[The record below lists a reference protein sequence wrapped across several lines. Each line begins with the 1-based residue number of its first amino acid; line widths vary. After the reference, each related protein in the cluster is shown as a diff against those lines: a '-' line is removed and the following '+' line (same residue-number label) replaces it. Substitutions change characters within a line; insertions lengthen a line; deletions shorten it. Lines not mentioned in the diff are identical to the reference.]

1 VIADLRREQ
10 SPWSVSTP
18 AAAAIR
24 ACASDAARAESERRA
39 EALAGWRSELTEG
52 LDGLGVPFVPSSTSF
67 VLAHLGEGG
76 HAALRTA
83 GIAVRR
89 ADTFPGLDGSWVR
102 IAVRPGEQAQRLLT
116 AAKSWL
122 DTLSAGPPDGLG

>member
-1 VIADLRREQ
+1 M
-10 SPWSVSTP
+10 

-24 ACASDAARAESERRA
+24 ACASDAALAESGRRA
-39 EALAGWRSELTEG
+39 EAIAGWRSELTDG
-52 LDGLGVPFVPSSTSF
+52 LAGLGVHVVPSSTSF

-76 HAALRTA
+76 HAALRRA

-89 ADTFPGLDGSWVR
+89 TDTFPGQDGSWVR
-102 IAVRPGEQAQRLLT
+102 IAVRPGEQTQRLLT

-122 DTLSAGPPDGLG
+122 DGLSAGPPDALG